1 MPQWLDVYLSKC
13 PAQYTNCMTS
23 DIEFVAFVNHANQLV
38 LDLIAYP
45 NIWAV
50 LLILL
55 KTQDVNASYVQTM
68 HDYYNRCYDTRTQ
81 DYMILIEK
89 AAEQSKN

>member
-1 MPQWLDVYLSKC
+1 M
-13 PAQYTNCMTS
+13 
-23 DIEFVAFVNHANQLV
+23 
-38 LDLIAYP
+38 LDLTVYP

-55 KTQDVNASYVQTM
+55 ETQDVNASYVQTV

-81 DYMILIEK
+81 DYMVLIEK
-89 AAEQSKN
+89 SAEQSKNNMYNNTLDGFSAYVQQSVCNSPMPVSD